1 MPCRMPAESLI
12 AASEITAARG
22 ERLLFRGVSLSACP
36 GDAIVLRGAN
46 GAGKTTLLRIL
57 AGLTRAEAG
66 TVCHAA
72 SFHWSGH
79 RTGLKPHETPRQ
91 HLALWARSWGADADI
106 DAILTVQGLARP
118 ADVPA
123 RLLSA
128 GQRQRTALA
137 RLKLQDRPL
146 WLMDEPFSALDVDA
160 RAALEADIAAHRAG
174 GGAVIAAIHGEPG
187 FAPSNEV
194 AL

>member
-1 MPCRMPAESLI
+1 MADVLLSATDL
-12 AASEITAARG
+12 AAARG
-22 ERLLFRGVSLSACP
+22 ERLLFRDVSLSAAP
-36 GDAIVLRGAN
+36 GEALVLRGAN

-66 TVCHAA
+66 QVQRPAA
-72 SFHWSGH
+72 FHWMAH
-79 RTGLKPHETPRQ
+79 RLGLKPHETPRQ
-91 HLALWARSWGADADI
+91 HLTLWAKAWGVAGDVDGVLKA
-106 DAILTVQGLARP
+106 AGLARP

-137 RLKLQDRPL
+137 RLKLQARPV

-160 RAALEADIAAHRAG
+160 RAALEADIEVHRAS

-187 FAPSNEV
+187 FAPSGE
-194 AL
+194 LRL

>member
-1 MPCRMPAESLI
+1 MFMGEVLLS
-12 AASEITAARG
+12 ASDLTAVRG
-22 ERLLFRGVSLSACP
+22 ERLLFSGVSLAVSA
-36 GDAIVLRGAN
+36 GEALVLRGAN
-46 GAGKTTLLRIL
+46 GSGKTTLLRIL

-66 TVCHAA
+66 TIDRPAPL
-72 SFHWSGH
+72 HWIAH
-79 RTGLKPHETPRQ
+79 RAGLKPHETPRE
-91 HLALWARSWGADADI
+91 HLQLWRKAWGATADV
-106 DAILTVQGLARP
+106 DGVLKDVGLRRP

-137 RLKLQDRPL
+137 RLKLQSRPV

-160 RAALEADIAAHRAG
+160 RAALEADIAAHRAE

-187 FAPSNEV
+187 FEPSGEV

>member
-1 MPCRMPAESLI
+1 MTQALLTAETL
-12 AASEITAARG
+12 TALRG
-22 ERLLFRGVSLSACP
+22 ERLLFSGVSLSVAP
-36 GDAIVLRGAN
+36 GDALMLRGSN

-57 AGLTRAEAG
+57 AGLTRAETGEVRREAP
-66 TVCHAA
+66 
-72 SFHWSGH
+72 FHWIAH

-91 HLALWARSWGADADI
+91 HLALWAKAWGSEAKLENALDA
-106 DAILTVQGLARP
+106 VGLKRP

-137 RLKLQDRPL
+137 RLKLQQRPL

-160 RAALEADIAAHRAG
+160 RAALEADIAAHRQG
-174 GGAVIAAIHGEPG
+174 GGAIIAAIHGAPG
-187 FAPSNEV
+187 FETSGEV
-194 AL
+194 VL

>member
-1 MPCRMPAESLI
+1 MGEMLLSATDL
-12 AASEITAARG
+12 AAARG
-22 ERLLFRGVSLSACP
+22 ERLLFRDISLGFGA
-36 GDAIVLRGAN
+36 GEALVLRGAN

-66 TVCHAA
+66 EV
-72 SFHWSGH
+72 SRPQPLHWIAH

-91 HLALWARSWGADADI
+91 HLSLWAKAWGAEADV
-106 DAILTVQGLARP
+106 DRVLKETGLARP

-123 RLLSA
+123 QLLSA

-137 RLKLQDRPL
+137 RLKLQARPV

-160 RAALEADIAAHRAG
+160 RAALEADIEAHRAS

-187 FAPSNEV
+187 FKPSAEMR
-194 AL
+194 L

>member
-1 MPCRMPAESLI
+1 MT
-12 AASEITAARG
+12 AALLSATNLAAARG
-22 ERLLFRGVSLSACP
+22 ERLLFRDVSLSVAA
-36 GDAIVLRGAN
+36 GEALVLRGAN

-57 AGLTRAEAG
+57 ARLTRAEAG
-66 TVCHAA
+66 DVVRPV
-72 SFHWSGH
+72 SFHWMAH
-79 RTGLKPHETPRQ
+79 RLGLKPHETPRQ
-91 HLALWARSWGADADI
+91 HLALWAKAWGASADVG
-106 DAILTVQGLARP
+106 DVLKAAGLARP

-137 RLKLQDRPL
+137 RLKLQTRPV

-160 RAALEADIAAHRAG
+160 RAALEADIAAHRTS

-187 FAPSNEV
+187 FSPSGE
-194 AL
+194 LRL

>member
-1 MPCRMPAESLI
+1 MADALLSATDL
-12 AASEITAARG
+12 AAARG
-22 ERLLFRGVSLSACP
+22 ERLLFREVSLSVDA
-36 GDAIVLRGAN
+36 GDALVLRGAN

-66 TVCHAA
+66 EV
-72 SFHWSGH
+72 SRPQPVHWIAH

-91 HLALWARSWGADADI
+91 HLALWAKAWGAEADVE
-106 DAILTVQGLARP
+106 DVLKSAGLARP
-118 ADVPA
+118 ADVSA

-137 RLKLQDRPL
+137 RLKLHARPV

-160 RAALEADIAAHRAG
+160 RAALEADIQQHRAK

-187 FAPSNEV
+187 FAPSGEFR
-194 AL
+194 L